1 VPIEQPTEQED
12 FVADASQ
19 GPQTGEPTEAEIRA
33 YLEQLR
39 NAEVDQVVAEV
50 ATALINAAQV
60 KLGRSDAR
68 LLLDLVA
75 VVADQVRGRVPDE
88 LTGQLDEALT
98 QLRLAQVDAEKQLNA
113 EGTAEPA
120 QDPATA
126 PSADDGAGQPQSS
139 GGPSTAASDS
149 STGKRL
155 WTPGS

>member
-1 VPIEQPTEQED
+1 M
-12 FVADASQ
+12 ADAPQ
-19 GPQTGEPTEAEIRA
+19 DAQTGEPTEAEIRA

-98 QLRLAQVDAEKQLNA
+98 QLRLAQVDAEKQLKA
-113 EGTAEPA
+113 EGSAEPA
-120 QDPATA
+120 QGPATT
-126 PSADDGAGQPQSS
+126 PSTDTGAGQSQGTGES
-139 GGPSTAASDS
+139 STAASDN